1 MYGKL
6 NDEGKKID
14 RLQYSSTQT
23 VNLVRQQSEV
33 STF

>member
-14 RLQYSSTQT
+14 RLQHSSTQT
-23 VNLVRQQSEV
+23 VNLGRQQSEV
-33 STF
+33 TTF